1 MGRRLLQTR
10 HPHVAGVE
18 RGQGVMVVGVVIM
31 VTIAGEGRGGQRQGP
46 AAGLGK

>member
-10 HPHVAGVE
+10 HPHVEGVE
-18 RGQGVMVVGVVIM
+18 RGQRVMGVMVIM

-46 AAGLGK
+46 AAGLGQ